1 MRASTT
7 WPLPR
12 KRIIFSC
19 SFGSKNRKI
28 PNISRWVR
36 LKKITRR
43 KCGER
48 RTQRPGENSLLLL
61 LLFSYFKLFLIRKK
75 TARKIIRM
83 IDQRDRREGEPKK
96 IGNSEF
102 IRISDTMR
110 NAPPESKSQKRIH
123 LFILAENLSHQM
135 NSIQFG
141 GVSTVIQ
148 SDPSDAVKI
157 LFALCS
163 MQQLLIGLQCN

>member
-1 MRASTT
+1 
-7 WPLPR
+7 
-12 KRIIFSC
+12 
-19 SFGSKNRKI
+19 
-28 PNISRWVR
+28 
-36 LKKITRR
+36 
-43 KCGER
+43 
-48 RTQRPGENSLLLL
+48 
-61 LLFSYFKLFLIRKK
+61 
-75 TARKIIRM
+75 M

-157 LFALCS
+157 WFALCS